1 MKNILKFEGF
11 VKENYEIKEELNV
24 NEAKSVHSSLDD
36 LIKQLS
42 ELQNVYNLDDLK
54 SMNDTQLKN
63 LYSEVLNAKEEE
75 NSQSEIEPTSE
86 LEYESK
92 RWIQDAIKRP
102 GSLRRK
108 LHKKKGEKITN
119 SEIDS
124 ELQAL
129 RGRDKDK
136 KKSGLQL
143 SKRDRSKHRQLT
155 LAKTLRNMK

>member
-24 NEAKSVHSSLDD
+24 TEPKSSED

-42 ELQNVYNLDDLK
+42 ELQNVYDLNDLK

-63 LYSEVLNAKEEE
+63 LYSEVLNAKEEDSE
-75 NSQSEIEPTSE
+75 SEIEPTSE
-86 LEYESK
+86 LEYESR

-108 LHKKKGEKITN
+108 LHKKKGEKIT
-119 SEIDS
+119 SDEIDS

-129 RGRDKDK
+129 RGRDRDK
-136 KKSGLQL
+136 KKPGLQL